1 MRRRQRQKNRPA
13 AADWS
18 SPPKLRGQFELP
30 LKAPANPTSL
40 RSLQHPLHIRITS
53 VQSVTMADLTGSVSR
68 RDEDGECLYPSISSN
83 NEADIYVIEVC
94 PICKSSRYLNPDMRF
109 LINPECYHRICDSC
123 VDRLFS
129 AGPNSCPVVGCK
141 KTLRK
146 NRFRTQTFEDIG
158 VEREVDIRK
167 RVMAM

>member
-1 MRRRQRQKNRPA
+1 MRRRQKQKNWPA
-13 AADWS
+13 ASDWS

-30 LKAPANPTSL
+30 SKAPANPTSL
-40 RSLQHPLHIRITS
+40 RSLQHPLHIKITS
-53 VQSVTMADLTGSVSR
+53 VQSVNMADLTGSVSR
-68 RDEDGECLYPSISSN
+68 RDEDGECLYPSICSITKLTY
-83 NEADIYVIEVC
+83 AIEVC